1 MSARKRL
8 PPTHPGDLLKE
19 ELEERG
25 ISLNKLARDARIALS
40 RISLIANGK
49 RAVTAETAL
58 RFARYFGT
66 SAQMWMNLQTAYDLE
81 IAQRKAGKSISQ
93 EVLRADSNVALPAN
107 LEL

>member
-1 MSARKRL
+1 
-8 PPTHPGDLLKE
+8 
-19 ELEERG
+19 
-25 ISLNKLARDARIALS
+25 
-40 RISLIANGK
+40 LIANGK

-93 EVLRADSNVALPAN
+93 EVLRADSNSPLPAN

>member
-1 MSARKRL
+1 MGIKKRL
-8 PPTHPGDLLKE
+8 SPTHPGDVLKD

-25 ISLNKLARDARIALS
+25 ISLNKLARDTRIALS

-49 RAVTAETAL
+49 RSVTAETAL

-81 IAQRKAGKSISQ
+81 VAERKAGKSISR
-93 EVLRADSNVALPAN
+93 EVLRSESNAVLPAN

>member
-1 MSARKRL
+1 MSAKKRL

-25 ISLNKLARDARIALS
+25 ISLNKMARDTRIALS

-66 SAQMWMNLQTAYDLE
+66 SAQLWMNLQTAHDLE
-81 IAQRKAGKSISQ
+81 VAQRKTGKSIGR
-93 EVLRADSNVALPAN
+93 EVLQADSNAALPAN

>member
-1 MSARKRL
+1 M
-8 PPTHPGDLLKE
+8 
-19 ELEERG
+19 
-25 ISLNKLARDARIALS
+25 
-40 RISLIANGK
+40 
-49 RAVTAETAL
+49 TAETAL

-81 IAQRKAGKSISQ
+81 IAQRKAGKSISL

>member
-1 MSARKRL
+1 MSAKKRL
-8 PPTHPGDLLKE
+8 SPTHPGDILKE
-19 ELEERG
+19 ELQERG
-25 ISLNKLARDARIALS
+25 ISLNKLARDTRIALS

-81 IAQRKAGKSISQ
+81 ITARKAGKLIRR
-93 EVLRADSNVALPAN
+93 EVFQADSNAAVPAN